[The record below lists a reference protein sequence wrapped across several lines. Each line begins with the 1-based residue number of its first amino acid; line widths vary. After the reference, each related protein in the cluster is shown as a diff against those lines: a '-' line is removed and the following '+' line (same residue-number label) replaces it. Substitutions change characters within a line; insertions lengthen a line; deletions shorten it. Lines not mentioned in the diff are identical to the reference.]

1 MSKATIKLAYRQVI
15 DASSKSSF
23 EKNVFNASYSEFLIK
38 SQAYNLERKYKT
50 FSEMKAADGL
60 ANSLHYKSGF
70 VIVHFVNG
78 LNNKISGLCDTLKKV
93 PTK

>member
-50 FSEMKAADGL
+50 FSEMKAAL
-60 ANSLHYKSGF
+60 ERTNSLHYNSGF
-70 VIVHFVNG
+70 VIDY
-78 LNNKISGLCDTLKKV
+78 L
-93 PTK
+93 